1 MKKFKA
7 KNGSFGSTRVE
18 LKIKKLTSTAKL
30 PTRAHKT
37 DAGMDLYADSTETDE
52 NGNLVIGTGIAVEIP
67 KGYVGLIY
75 PRSSI
80 ANRDLLLTNSVGVI
94 DSSYRGEIKA
104 KFTHTLIDIVNFK
117 SMLHALLKRLCPK
130 LAKRISLEKST
141 NEIYINSEFFYE
153 VGERIAQLIIMPY
166 PQVKLTEVEELSE
179 SERGEGGFGS
189 TGR

>member
-1 MKKFKA
+1 MIKKKT
-7 KNGSFGSTRVE
+7 FGN
-18 LKIKKLTSTAKL
+18 KIEVKVKKLTSTAKL

-80 ANRDLLLTNSVGVI
+80 ANRRLLQTNSVGVI
-94 DSSYRGEIKA
+94 DSSYRGEVKV
-104 KFTHTLIDIVNFK
+104 KFRHALMVIVNFK
-117 SMLHALLKRLCPK
+117 YMLHALLKRLCPK
-130 LAKRISLEKST
+130 LAKRVNLDKSINEFYISHRNDYK
-141 NEIYINSEFFYE
+141 

-166 PQVKLTEVEELSE
+166 PQVRLTEVEELSE